1 MWRPWSGEEERL
13 EESDIDVEN
22 WSDIEE
28 QIITSEGKIH
38 HKTFLSDDAKQ
49 IVKNVFES
57 LKASGNSERGLVMQ
71 TANLTKVAYSTVQK
85 IVRSD
90 VTPRKVRCDAGVC
103 RALDEVRDADLI
115 RRAVY
120 DFYEKK
126 VLPTISVLYNKL
138 KKDNTIDCSGSM
150 LRIFLKKIGFKYKK
164 VDKRVV
170 IMESER
176 LKSK

>member
-1 MWRPWSGEEERL
+1 M

-38 HKTFLSDDAKQ
+38 HKTFLSDDGKQ

-115 RRAVY
+115 RRVVY

-126 VLPTISVLYNKL
+126 VLPTILVL
-138 KKDNTIDCSGSM
+138 
-150 LRIFLKKIGFKYKK
+150 
-164 VDKRVV
+164 
-170 IMESER
+170 
-176 LKSK
+176 